1 MRQIKKE
8 KKSNISNPIF
18 SILIPTWNNLAYLQ
32 LCIKS
37 IRKNAH
43 FEHQII
49 VIINEGKDGT
59 LEWVETQTDLDYVF
73 SDTNLGICFGLN
85 AARSLIQG
93 DYVCY
98 MNDDMYAC
106 PNWDLPLK
114 NEIDAIGHNYFFLSG
129 TMIEPTDTN
138 NPCVIIQPYGTDI
151 DTFEEELLLKNYKKN
166 TKKDWKGA
174 TWPPNV
180 LHRDLWDLVGGMSV
194 EFSPGMYSDP
204 DLSRKLWAAGVRY
217 FKGIGE
223 SRVYHFGSKSTGKIK
238 HNKGKKTFLMKWGV
252 SSRDFTGRTLERGN
266 AFEETNKSIEP
277 IKNVKSKFKQILAI
291 LSKDT

>member
-59 LEWVETQTDLDYVF
+59 LEWVETQTDLDYIF

-93 DYVCY
+93 NYVCY

-174 TWPPNV
+174 TWPPNI

-223 SRVYHFGSKSTGKIK
+223 SRVYHFGSKSTGKVK

-277 IKNVKSKFKQILAI
+277 IKNVTSKFKQILAI

>member
-93 DYVCY
+93 NYVCY

>member
-59 LEWVETQTDLDYVF
+59 LEWVETQTDLDYIF

-93 DYVCY
+93 NYVCY

-174 TWPPNV
+174 TWPPNI

-223 SRVYHFGSKSTGKIK
+223 SRVYHFGSKSTGKVK

-277 IKNVKSKFKQILAI
+277 IKNVISKFKQILAI

>member
-59 LEWVETQTDLDYVF
+59 LEWVETQTDLDYIF

-166 TKKDWKGA
+166 TKEDWKGA

>member
-1 MRQIKKE
+1 MKQIKKE
-8 KKSNISNPIF
+8 KQSNILNPIF

-59 LEWVETQTDLDYVF
+59 LEWVKTQTDLDYIF
-73 SDTNLGICFGLN
+73 SNENLGICFGLN
-85 AARSLIQG
+85 AARSLVQAN
-93 DYVCY
+93 YVCY

-114 NEIDAIGHNYFFLSG
+114 NEIDAIGHDYFFLSG

-138 NPCVIIQPYGTDI
+138 NPCVIVDPYGTDI
-151 DTFEEELLLKNYKKN
+151 DTFEEDFLLKNYKKN

-204 DLSRKLWAAGVRY
+204 DLSRKLWAVGVRH
-217 FKGIGE
+217 FKGLGE
-223 SRVYHFGSKSTGKIK
+223 SRVYHFGSKSTGKVK
-238 HNKGKKTFLMKWGV
+238 HNKGKKAFLMKWGI
-252 SSRDFTGRTLERGN
+252 SSRDFTNRTLERGED
-266 AFEETNKSIEP
+266 FEEMNQNIEP
-277 IKNVKSKFKQILAI
+277 TKNIKSKFKQILAI

>member
-93 DYVCY
+93 NYVCY

-277 IKNVKSKFKQILAI
+277 IKNVTSKFKQILAI

>member
-85 AARSLIQG
+85 AARSLIQA

-277 IKNVKSKFKQILAI
+277 IKNVTSKFKQILAI

>member
-223 SRVYHFGSKSTGKIK
+223 SRVYHFGSKSTGKVK

-277 IKNVKSKFKQILAI
+277 IKNVTSKFKQILAI

>member
-93 DYVCY
+93 NYVCY

-223 SRVYHFGSKSTGKIK
+223 SRVYHFGSKSTGKVK

-277 IKNVKSKFKQILAI
+277 IKNVTSKFKQILAI

>member
-1 MRQIKKE
+1 M
-8 KKSNISNPIF
+8 
-18 SILIPTWNNLAYLQ
+18 AYLQ

-93 DYVCY
+93 NYVCY

>member
-18 SILIPTWNNLAYLQ
+18 SILIPTWNNLVYLQ

-59 LEWVETQTDLDYVF
+59 LEWVETQTDLDYIF
-73 SDTNLGICFGLN
+73 SDANLGICFGLN
-85 AARSLIQG
+85 AARSLIQA

-223 SRVYHFGSKSTGKIK
+223 SRVYHFGSKSTGKVK

-277 IKNVKSKFKQILAI
+277 IKNVTSKFKQILAI

>member
-223 SRVYHFGSKSTGKIK
+223 SRVYHFGSKSTGKVK

>member
-85 AARSLIQG
+85 AARSLIQA

>member
-59 LEWVETQTDLDYVF
+59 LEWVETQTDLDYIF

>member
-59 LEWVETQTDLDYVF
+59 LEWVETQTDLDYIF

-85 AARSLIQG
+85 AARSLIQA

-166 TKKDWKGA
+166 TKEDWKGA

>member
-1 MRQIKKE
+1 
-8 KKSNISNPIF
+8 
-18 SILIPTWNNLAYLQ
+18 
-32 LCIKS
+32 
-37 IRKNAH
+37 
-43 FEHQII
+43 
-49 VIINEGKDGT
+49 
-59 LEWVETQTDLDYVF
+59 
-73 SDTNLGICFGLN
+73 
-85 AARSLIQG
+85 
-93 DYVCY
+93 

-166 TKKDWKGA
+166 TKEDWKGA

>member
-1 MRQIKKE
+1 
-8 KKSNISNPIF
+8 
-18 SILIPTWNNLAYLQ
+18 LAYLQ

-93 DYVCY
+93 NYVCY

-166 TKKDWKGA
+166 TKEDWKGA

-223 SRVYHFGSKSTGKIK
+223 SRVYHFGSKSTGKVK

-277 IKNVKSKFKQILAI
+277 IKNVTSKFKQILAI

>member
-85 AARSLIQG
+85 AARSLIQA

-223 SRVYHFGSKSTGKIK
+223 SRVYHFGSKSTGKVK

-277 IKNVKSKFKQILAI
+277 IKNVTSKFKQILAI

>member
-1 MRQIKKE
+1 MKIIKKE
-8 KKSNISNPIF
+8 KQSNIPNPIF
-18 SILIPTWNNLAYLQ
+18 SILIPTWNNLAYLK

-59 LEWVETQTDLDYVF
+59 LEWVQTQSDLDYVF
-73 SDTNLGICFGLN
+73 SVDNLGICFGLN
-85 AARSLIQG
+85 AARALIQA

-114 NEIDAIGHNYFFLSG
+114 SEIEAIGHDYFFLSG
-129 TMIEPTDTN
+129 TMIEPTNTN
-138 NPCVIIQPYGTDI
+138 NDCVIVQFYGTDI
-151 DTFEEELLLKNYKKN
+151 DNFEEEKLLKNYK
-166 TKKDWKGA
+166 TVAKKDWKGG

-180 LHRDLWDLVGGMSV
+180 VHRDLWDLVGGMSV

-204 DLSRKLWAAGVRY
+204 DLSRKLWAAGVHH

-223 SRVYHFGSKSTGKIK
+223 SRVYHFGSKSTGKVK
-238 HNKGKKTFLMKWGV
+238 HNKGKKAFLMKWGI
-252 SSRDFTGRTLERGN
+252 SSGDFMNEILQRGQDFDGKKFKI
-266 AFEETNKSIEP
+266 APQKSL
-277 IKNVKSKFKQILAI
+277 KSKFKQVLAI
-291 LSKDT
+291 FTKDV

>member
-1 MRQIKKE
+1 MFQIQKVQQ
-8 KKSNISNPIF
+8 SNILNPIF
-18 SILIPTWNNLAYLQ
+18 SILIPTWNNLPYLK

-59 LEWVETQTDLDYVF
+59 LEWVKMQSDLDYVF
-73 SDTNLGICFGLN
+73 SNKNLGICFGLN
-85 AARSLIQG
+85 AARSLMRT

-114 NEIDAIGHNYFFLSG
+114 NEIDKIGHHYFFLSG

-138 NPCVIIQPYGTDI
+138 NPCVIIQPYGTEI
-151 DTFEEELLLKNYKKN
+151 ENFEEEKLLKEYQNVS
-166 TKKDWKGA
+166 KKDWKGG

-180 LHRDLWDLVGGMSV
+180 LHRNLWDLVGGMSV

-204 DLSRKLWAAGVRY
+204 DLSRKLWSAGVRY

-223 SRVYHFGSKSTGKIK
+223 SRVYHFGSKSTGKVK
-238 HNKGKKTFLMKWGV
+238 HNKGKKAFLMKWGI
-252 SSRDFTGRTLERGN
+252 SSRDFTNGTLERGRD
-266 AFEETNKSIEP
+266 FDETKLNIEP
-277 IKNVKSKFKQILAI
+277 KKNIKSKFKQVFAI
-291 LSKDT
+291 FTKDI

>member
-277 IKNVKSKFKQILAI
+277 IKNVTSKFKQILAI

>member
-93 DYVCY
+93 NYVCY

-166 TKKDWKGA
+166 TKEDWKGA

-223 SRVYHFGSKSTGKIK
+223 SRVYHFGSKSTGKVK

-277 IKNVKSKFKQILAI
+277 IKNVTSKFKQILAI